1 MGTNVIS
8 LGHQDALGNR
18 VNAFIRSFRP
28 PPPHGKITLGN
39 ELDHLGFS
47 SGCSVFDSAL
57 SGVCNVMMCGVFL
70 KKTPLCTMLAMLRS
84 KSKML

>member
-1 MGTNVIS
+1 MSTNVIS

-18 VNAFIRSFRP
+18 ANAFIRSFRP

-57 SGVCNVMMCGVFL
+57 NRVCNDERGFPQENAAPHDFGDVE
-70 KKTPLCTMLAMLRS
+70 K
-84 KSKML
+84 